1 MRRMALNA
9 VLAGLLLL
17 VLALPGRGF
26 AWDHG
31 GHGHWHGGGHGHWH
45 GTSVVVGVGPV
56 LGWGWGYPGY
66 WYYPP
71 APAYYGYGYYPYP
84 PAYGPAPVTRDDSQ
98 VYVERP
104 APPQDYWYYCESKH
118 GYYPRV
124 PSCPEPWTKVPAE
137 PGR

>member
-1 MRRMALNA
+1 MRRIGTSA
-9 VLAGLLLL
+9 VLAGLLLAA
-17 VLALPGRGF
+17 VALPARGL
-26 AWDHG
+26 AWDH

-45 GTSVVVGVGPV
+45 GTSVVVGVGPAF
-56 LGWGWGYPGY
+56 GWGYYPGY
-66 WYYPP
+66 WYAPP
-71 APAYYGYGYYPYP
+71 AYYGYYPYP
-84 PAYGPAPVTRDDSQ
+84 RAYWPAPVAREEPQ

-104 APPQDYWYYCESKH
+104 APPLEDYWYYCESKR

>member
-1 MRRMALNA
+1 MRRTGSSA

-17 VLALPGRGF
+17 VLALPGRAF

-56 LGWGWGYPGY
+56 LGWGYYPGY

-71 APAYYGYGYYPYP
+71 PYYGYYPYP
-84 PAYGPAPVTRDDSQ
+84 YPRAYWPAPVAQADPQ
-98 VYVERP
+98 VYVERSAP
-104 APPQDYWYYCESKH
+104 APEPADYWYYCGSKH
-118 GYYPRV
+118 GYYPQV